1 MHREP
6 DSPWRVCLG
15 ERVSAGVCELG
26 TEDGCWGLDRTR
38 GSIKVEVVIGAV
50 LGLGETRGQ
59 AELVAG

>member
-1 MHREP
+1 M
-6 DSPWRVCLG
+6 
-15 ERVSAGVCELG
+15 CELG

-38 GSIKVEVVIGAV
+38 GGIKVEVVIRAV